1 MPTLKED
8 FSKRREEI
16 DAIASG
22 SSWQIQND
30 PILFAYHSF
39 DTPEHDWNHSQA
51 WWFTVKQVLRL
62 IATMILLLYVNSVI
76 VVTKSICHDTWGLV
90 KLFNVY
96 YKNKRAHVVSLLR
109 RGRSLRWFPTPTS

>member
-22 SSWQIQND
+22 SSRQIQND

-39 DTPEHDWNHSQA
+39 DTPEHD
-51 WWFTVKQVLRL
+51 
-62 IATMILLLYVNSVI
+62 
-76 VVTKSICHDTWGLV
+76 
-90 KLFNVY
+90 
-96 YKNKRAHVVSLLR
+96 
-109 RGRSLRWFPTPTS
+109 